1 MFRLGRGQREH
12 IKREGFRKKKM
23 GGRWIGVG
31 LEVKVKVKKEKET
44 KRSGVEE
51 ESMKSK
57 TLISSSKFGLLK
69 VCISN
74 LKVIMRQL
82 TLYYTTLYSVA
93 PTSYEKRSCR
103 HVFITPSD
111 RMTA

>member
-1 MFRLGRGQREH
+1 M
-12 IKREGFRKKKM
+12 
-23 GGRWIGVG
+23 G
-31 LEVKVKVKKEKET
+31 LEVKVKVEKEKET

-93 PTSYEKRSCR
+93 PTCYEKRRSCR
-103 HVFITPSD
+103 LVFITPSD